1 MTVFPA
7 LSMLKTSASESYEIF
22 VLVFFFILRS
32 FTWIKRDDD
41 FCVSLNF
48 VHYAQDSSFIEAN
61 LCNQERQPTI
71 VHSVGLFHSLNNLP
85 FSHRK
90 AVPSQYRKLPER
102 MCRKSN
108 LHALYH
114 TASIRDVSARRE
126 SKSWSSSP
134 FGRPKLR

>member
-22 VLVFFFILRS
+22 VLFFFFILR
-32 FTWIKRDDD
+32 FHARIKRDDD

-48 VHYAQDSSFIEAN
+48 VHHAQDSSFIETC
-61 LCNQERQPTI
+61 LCNEKRKPAVI
-71 VHSVGLFHSLNNLP
+71 HSVWLFHSLNNLP

-134 FGRPKLR
+134 SARPERR